1 MGYGRTTCSSRQKDR
16 RASERVITNAGPRA
30 MGHGRTTC
38 SSRQKDRRASE
49 RAITNAGP
57 RAMGE
62 LHVALDR
69 KTEEQVKER

>member
-1 MGYGRTTCSSRQKDR
+1 MPGYGRTTCSSRLR
-16 RASERVITNAGPRA
+16 
-30 MGHGRTTC
+30 
-38 SSRQKDRRASE
+38 DRRASE